1 MNPNHIDLPGTPVEL
16 EGEIVGYIPKKETS
30 DPFGNRWENHP
41 SSVENQIKDEPTVKY
56 GTTAT
61 EKLKSEYPHIYS
73 GYMAIVEEQ
82 LELFSKKHLD
92 YGMSNISAGTLLQTE
107 DERAFALTG
116 LWYRISDKI
125 SRWKNLLINNKQI
138 NNEPLTDTY
147 QDIVNYGIIAQLV
160 ERGLWKK

>member
-1 MNPNHIDLPGTPVEL
+1 MEEQLGYGPKAS
-16 EGEIVGYIPKKETS
+16 EILKK
-30 DPFGNRWENHP
+30 
-41 SSVENQIKDEPTVKY
+41 
-56 GTTAT
+56 
-61 EKLKSEYPHIYS
+61 EYPHIYD
-73 GYMAIVEEQ
+73 GYMVIVEEQ

-92 YGMSNISAGTLLQTE
+92 YGMSNISAGTLLSTE
-107 DERAFALTG
+107 EERSFALTG

-125 SRWKNLLINNKQI
+125 SRWKNLLINNKRI

>member
-1 MNPNHIDLPGTPVEL
+1 MGSITSKIADML
-16 EGEIVGYIPKKETS
+16 EE
-30 DPFGNRWENHP
+30 
-41 SSVENQIKDEPTVKY
+41 EPTTQY
-56 GTTAT
+56 GLSAT
-61 EKLKSEYPHIYS
+61 EILKKEYPHIYS
-73 GYMAIVEEQ
+73 GYMGIVEEQ

-92 YGMSNISAGTLLQTE
+92 YGMSNISAGTLLSTE

-125 SRWKNLLINNKQI
+125 SRWKNLLINNQRI

>member
-1 MNPNHIDLPGTPVEL
+1 MPGKSIDDKTLWNIQDTGVWSVSTTNGKPDYDPSTGEKNPYLQE
-16 EGEIVGYIPKKETS
+16 
-30 DPFGNRWENHP
+30 
-41 SSVENQIKDEPTVKY
+41 EPTVKY
-56 GTTAT
+56 GLSAT
-61 EKLKSEYPHIYS
+61 EILKTEYPHIHS

-92 YGMSNISAGTLLQTE
+92 YGMSNISAGTLLATE
-107 DERAFALTG
+107 EERAFALTG

-125 SRWKNLLINNKQI
+125 SRWKNLLINNRVI

>member
-1 MNPNHIDLPGTPVEL
+1 MSEDTI
-16 EGEIVGYIPKKETS
+16 
-30 DPFGNRWENHP
+30 
-41 SSVENQIKDEPTVKY
+41 KY
-56 GTTAT
+56 GLSAT
-61 EKLKSEYPHIYS
+61 EILKSEYPHIYS

-92 YGMSNISAGTLLQTE
+92 YGMSNISAGTLLATE
-107 DERAFALTG
+107 EERAFALTG

-125 SRWKNLLINNKQI
+125 SRWKNLLINNKRI

>member
-1 MNPNHIDLPGTPVEL
+1 MSEVNPNYNPQ
-16 EGEIVGYIPKKETS
+16 
-30 DPFGNRWENHP
+30 DPFGNRWEEHP
-41 SSVENQIKDEPTVKY
+41 AAVENQLKDEPTIKY
-56 GTTAT
+56 GLTAT
-61 EKLKSEYPHIYS
+61 EILKTEYPHIYS

-92 YGMSNISAGTLLQTE
+92 YGMSK
-107 DERAFALTG
+107 RAFALTG

-125 SRWKNLLINNKQI
+125 SRWKNLLINNKRI

>member
-1 MNPNHIDLPGTPVEL
+1 MPGKNIDDTTIWNVSTTNGKPDYDPMTGEKNPYL
-16 EGEIVGYIPKKETS
+16 
-30 DPFGNRWENHP
+30 
-41 SSVENQIKDEPTVKY
+41 QDEDTVKY

-61 EKLKSEYPHIYS
+61 EKLKSAYPTIYN
-73 GYMAIVEEQ
+73 GYMDIVEEQ
-82 LELFSKKHLD
+82 LELFAKKHLD
-92 YGMSNISAGTLLQTE
+92 YGMSNISAGTTLSTE
-107 DERAFALTG
+107 DERGFALTG

-125 SRWKNLLINNKQI
+125 SRWKNLLINNQRI

>member
-1 MNPNHIDLPGTPVEL
+1 MAGKSIDDKTIWTVKEEPK
-16 EGEIVGYIPKKETS
+16 VGYGPKASE
-30 DPFGNRWENHP
+30 
-41 SSVENQIKDEPTVKY
+41 I
-56 GTTAT
+56 
-61 EKLKSEYPHIYS
+61 LKKEYPHIYN

-92 YGMSNISAGTLLQTE
+92 YGMSNISAGTLLSTE
-107 DERAFALTG
+107 EERSFALTG

-125 SRWKNLLINNKQI
+125 SRWKNLLINNKRI

>member
-1 MNPNHIDLPGTPVEL
+1 MGSITSKIADIL
-16 EGEIVGYIPKKETS
+16 EE
-30 DPFGNRWENHP
+30 
-41 SSVENQIKDEPTVKY
+41 EPTPQY
-56 GTTAT
+56 GLSAT
-61 EKLKSEYPHIYS
+61 EILKKEYPHIHS

-92 YGMSNISAGTLLQTE
+92 YGMSNISAGTLLSTE

-125 SRWKNLLINNKQI
+125 SRWKNLLINNQRI

>member
-1 MNPNHIDLPGTPVEL
+1 MSENKS
-16 EGEIVGYIPKKETS
+16 Y
-30 DPFGNRWENHP
+30 DPFGNRWSDHP
-41 SSVENQIKDEPTVKY
+41 TSADFQVKDEPELHY
-56 GTTAT
+56 GATAA
-61 EKLKSEYPHIYS
+61 EILKKEYPHIYS

-92 YGMSNISAGTLLQTE
+92 YGMSNISAGTLLATE
-107 DERAFALTG
+107 EERAFALTG

-125 SRWKNLLINNKQI
+125 SRWKNLLINNKRI

>member
-1 MNPNHIDLPGTPVEL
+1 MEEKIGYGPKAS
-16 EGEIVGYIPKKETS
+16 EI
-30 DPFGNRWENHP
+30 
-41 SSVENQIKDEPTVKY
+41 
-56 GTTAT
+56 
-61 EKLKSEYPHIYS
+61 LKTEYPHIYN

-92 YGMSNISAGTLLQTE
+92 YGMANISAGTLLATE
-107 DERAFALTG
+107 EERAFALTG

-125 SRWKNLLINNKQI
+125 SRWKNLLINNRRI

>member
-1 MNPNHIDLPGTPVEL
+1 ME
-16 EGEIVGYIPKKETS
+16 ERVGYGPKASEI
-30 DPFGNRWENHP
+30 
-41 SSVENQIKDEPTVKY
+41 IKK
-56 GTTAT
+56 
-61 EKLKSEYPHIYS
+61 EYPHIYN

-92 YGMSNISAGTLLQTE
+92 YGMANISAGTLLSTE
-107 DERAFALTG
+107 EERSFALTG

-125 SRWKNLLINNKQI
+125 SRWKNLLINNKRI

>member
-1 MNPNHIDLPGTPVEL
+1 ME
-16 EGEIVGYIPKKETS
+16 EKVGYNIKASEVIKK
-30 DPFGNRWENHP
+30 
-41 SSVENQIKDEPTVKY
+41 
-56 GTTAT
+56 
-61 EKLKSEYPHIYS
+61 EYPHIYD

-92 YGMSNISAGTLLQTE
+92 YGMANISAGTLLATE
-107 DERAFALTG
+107 EERAFALTG

-125 SRWKNLLINNKQI
+125 SRWKNLLITNQVV

>member
-1 MNPNHIDLPGTPVEL
+1 MEEKAGYGPKAS
-16 EGEIVGYIPKKETS
+16 EILKK
-30 DPFGNRWENHP
+30 
-41 SSVENQIKDEPTVKY
+41 
-56 GTTAT
+56 
-61 EKLKSEYPHIYS
+61 EYPHIYN

-92 YGMSNISAGTLLQTE
+92 YGMANISAGTLLATE
-107 DERAFALTG
+107 EERAFALTG

-125 SRWKNLLINNKQI
+125 SRWKNLLINNQRI

>member
-1 MNPNHIDLPGTPVEL
+1 MAGKSIEDTTIWDVPKINGKPKYDPSTGEKNPYL
-16 EGEIVGYIPKKETS
+16 ETKASEI
-30 DPFGNRWENHP
+30 
-41 SSVENQIKDEPTVKY
+41 
-56 GTTAT
+56 
-61 EKLKSEYPHIYS
+61 LKTEYPHIYN

-92 YGMSNISAGTLLQTE
+92 YGMSNISAGTLLATE
-107 DERAFALTG
+107 EERAFALTG

-125 SRWKNLLINNKQI
+125 SRWKNLLINNRQI

>member
-1 MNPNHIDLPGTPVEL
+1 MSDSISKYYEMEL
-16 EGEIVGYIPKKETS
+16 DRLQNSEV
-30 DPFGNRWENHP
+30 
-41 SSVENQIKDEPTVKY
+41 KDEPTVKY
-56 GTTAT
+56 GLSAT
-61 EKLKSEYPHIYS
+61 EILKSEYPHIHA

-92 YGMSNISAGTLLQTE
+92 YGMSNISAGTLLATE
-107 DERAFALTG
+107 EERAFALTG

-125 SRWKNLLINNKQI
+125 SRWKNLLITNQVV

>member
-1 MNPNHIDLPGTPVEL
+1 MEQKAGYGPKAS
-16 EGEIVGYIPKKETS
+16 EILKK
-30 DPFGNRWENHP
+30 
-41 SSVENQIKDEPTVKY
+41 
-56 GTTAT
+56 
-61 EKLKSEYPHIYS
+61 EYPHIYN

-92 YGMSNISAGTLLQTE
+92 YGMANISAGTLLATE
-107 DERAFALTG
+107 EERAFALTG

-125 SRWKNLLINNKQI
+125 SRWKNLLINNKRI

>member
-1 MNPNHIDLPGTPVEL
+1 MPEF
-16 EGEIVGYIPKKETS
+16 
-30 DPFGNRWENHP
+30 DPFGNRWEEHP
-41 SSVENQIKDEPTVKY
+41 SSADSKIKDKVKH
-56 GTTAT
+56 ALSST
-61 EKLKSEYPHIYS
+61 EILKSEYPHIYS

-92 YGMSNISAGTLLQTE
+92 YGMSNISAGTLLATE
-107 DERAFALTG
+107 EERSFALTG

-125 SRWKNLLINNKQI
+125 SRWKNLLITNQVV

-160 ERGLWKK
+160 ERNLWKK

>member
-1 MNPNHIDLPGTPVEL
+1 MPGKSIDDQT
-16 EGEIVGYIPKKETS
+16 IWTTNDTT
-30 DPFGNRWENHP
+30 DPFGDRWEKHP
-41 SSVENQIKDEPTVKY
+41 DSVDSRLKDEPTIKY
-56 GTTAT
+56 GLSAT
-61 EKLKSEYPHIYS
+61 EILKTEYPHIYS

-125 SRWKNLLINNKQI
+125 SRWKNLLINNRQI

>member
-1 MNPNHIDLPGTPVEL
+1 MSEDTI
-16 EGEIVGYIPKKETS
+16 
-30 DPFGNRWENHP
+30 
-41 SSVENQIKDEPTVKY
+41 KY
-56 GTTAT
+56 GLSAT
-61 EKLKSEYPHIYS
+61 EILKKEYPHIYD
-73 GYMAIVEEQ
+73 GYMGIMEEQ

-92 YGMSNISAGTLLQTE
+92 YGMSNISAGTLLANE
-107 DERAFALTG
+107 EERSFALTG

-125 SRWKNLLINNKQI
+125 SRWKNLLINNKVV